1 MEIEQAINL
10 ISQVCSQF
18 RGTAQEHDTIRQ
30 ALIIIKGKLI
40 ETEENK

>member
-18 RGTAQEHDTIRQ
+18 RGTAQEHDMIRQ
-30 ALIIIKGKLI
+30 ALIIIKGKI
-40 ETEENK
+40 EEKE